1 MQNFVFLLSIFMKNH
16 ILWPPARAKKT
27 QHVVIWKQRKP
38 WEFSRHMPH
47 ETRAT
52 PPNISFFWNGKRD
65 TGDTGKRDTQD
76 RGHTEHKG
84 TQGTQGTQGIQGTH
98 ETGDTRD
105 TGNIRDTKDTGDTG
119 KPRPQ
124 GAFPSP
130 TGPKNGKKKEGSIG
144 PCFTLCIF
152 TFCLHLCLAKGNERL
167 WHYHRIWKRFLCG

>member
-1 MQNFVFLLSIFMKNH
+1 MKNH
-16 ILWPPARAKKT
+16 ILWPPARAKK
-27 QHVVIWKQRKP
+27 KP
-38 WEFSRHMPH
+38 ACCHMKAKKTIEVFSPH

-65 TGDTGKRDTQD
+65 TGDTRKRDTQD
-76 RGHTEHKG
+76 RGHREHKG
-84 TQGTQGTQGIQGTH
+84 HRGYKGHGTH

-105 TGNIRDTKDTGDTG
+105 TGNIRDTKHTGDTG
-119 KPRPQ
+119 QPRPQ

-130 TGPKNGKKKEGSIG
+130 TGPKNGKKKQGSVG

-152 TFCLHLCLAKGNERL
+152 TFSSHLCLAKDNERL